1 VAAAAIVAL
10 NVVALRGL
18 SLEVS
23 DYYARQMEVGN
34 YLSPR
39 ALLQKR
45 ALLIARDFTYS
56 ALWMAYGA
64 MLMMIG
70 FWRNSAFVRWQ
81 ALVLIALTT
90 VKVFVYDTSQLDHIY
105 RIVSFIALGVL
116 LLVISFAYQRN
127 WLKLPSAKAS

>member
-1 VAAAAIVAL
+1 MSRFETFASPSTL
-10 NVVALRGL
+10 LR
-18 SLEVS
+18 
-23 DYYARQMEVGN
+23 R
-34 YLSPR
+34 R
-39 ALLQKR
+39 AV
-45 ALLIARDFTYS
+45 LIARDFSYS

-81 ALVLIALTT
+81 ALVLIALTI

-105 RIVSFIALGVL
+105 RILSFIALGAL

-127 WLKLPSAKAS
+127 WLKLPSAGSC